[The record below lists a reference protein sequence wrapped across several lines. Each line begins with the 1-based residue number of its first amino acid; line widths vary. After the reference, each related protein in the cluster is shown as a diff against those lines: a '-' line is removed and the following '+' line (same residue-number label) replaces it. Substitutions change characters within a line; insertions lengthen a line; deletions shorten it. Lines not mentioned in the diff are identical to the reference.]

1 MLIEDAKG
9 ALAAL
14 KAEMQEN
21 SRVKSD
27 TVLNVGDIVYQDMDK
42 KDGLVLNQGYD
53 NRYKYF
59 VIVGKNS
66 KGDAIGLCL
75 VNSDLDF
82 YKDNPVMQR
91 FQYILK
97 GENYKGIL
105 EKDSRLDCA
114 QLFSMNMR
122 KSVAV
127 KAQLVGHLTPEDEAK
142 VLPLVASCGFIDS
155 HMRKIYRIGQI
166 AK

>member
-1 MLIEDAKG
+1 MLIDDAKG

-14 KAEMQEN
+14 KAEMQEDR
-21 SRVKSD
+21 RVKPG
-27 TVLNVGDIVYQDMDK
+27 TVLNVGDIVYQDMDR
-42 KDGLVLNQGYD
+42 KDGLVLNKGYD
-53 NRYKYF
+53 DRYKYF

-75 VNSDLDF
+75 INSDLDF
-82 YKDNPVMQR
+82 YKDNPSMQR

-97 GENYKGIL
+97 GDDYKGIL

-114 QLFSMNMR
+114 QLFPMRTR

-127 KAQLVGHLTPEDEAK
+127 GAQLVGHLTPEDEAK
-142 VLPLVASCGFIDS
+142 VLPLVASCGFIDA
-155 HMRKIYRIGQI
+155 HMRKVYRVGQ
-166 AK
+166 K